1 MISDF
6 SFGRI
11 VVNGQ
16 TCKNDIKILQD
27 TLVPIWW
34 RKSGHTVEIE
44 DVQDALDT
52 NPEILVIGK
61 GQPGYMR
68 ITDSLK
74 KILAEKN
81 VKLIEEPTPNAI
93 ETFNRLSKEGRRV
106 AGGFHVGC

>member
-11 VVNGQ
+11 VASGQ
-16 TCKNDIKILQD
+16 TCNTDIKIVQG
-27 TLVPIWW
+27 TLVPDWW

-52 NPEILVIGK
+52 EPDILVIGQ

-68 ITDSLK
+68 IADSLRQH
-74 KILAEKN
+74 LAQKHIT
-81 VKLIEEPTPNAI
+81 LIEEPTAKAI
-93 ETFNRLSKEGRRV
+93 ETFNRLFKEGKRIC
-106 AGGFHVGC
+106 GGFHVGC